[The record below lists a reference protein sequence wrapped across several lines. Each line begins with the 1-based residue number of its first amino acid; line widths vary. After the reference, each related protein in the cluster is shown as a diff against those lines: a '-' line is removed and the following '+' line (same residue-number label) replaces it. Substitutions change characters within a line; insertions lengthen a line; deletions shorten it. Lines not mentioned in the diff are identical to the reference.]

1 MLNTFRKNSVN
12 QQTATTPQVINAPDM
27 NLQLESLNNRINVT
41 FVSSFVVLHDY

>member
-27 NLQLESLNNRINVT
+27 NLQLESLNNRIDSIKEELL
-41 FVSSFVVLHDY
+41 SSK